1 MRVLLLRAGIVVAD
15 TMLEQGPADAG
26 MQATSVDTVPGA
38 PAVVITARSAW
49 AVDDTQSAALLHL
62 RSMTHSWL
70 SQHCL
75 HAIPLTHRPG
85 GSSASV
91 AIISGDGSGE
101 DTADLSSS
109 GALQIVD
116 VCHAGAVLESST
128 SSSAH
133 DPSALSKLADAVAT
147 RAAAA
152 ESESLAEE
160 RKLRTKW
167 TLAHSASDM
176 LRDGSAA
183 RASIPGL
190 QVADLQAQ
198 FTSGEFLVSVDL
210 RCDADFPGMCSA
222 SLLLLRD
229 CGSIL
234 AVGRAVRVARL
245 HTTAKLVCAAPSANI
260 MAQPRG
266 DSVTV
271 VLTGTLLG
279 GGDAADDSPAL
290 IQLAR
295 IVPDWSM
302 SSGRDTS
309 ADTMWHATG
318 VSQHIHIQSPP
329 GGTDLRQLPALLRA
343 ALEIPGEVTHAV
355 GAISSGNSIT
365 LAVPPGHA
373 MLQSTSQATFT
384 ALTAHAG
391 DLLVEAHTTSSAAML
406 HAYIAARMPPDVVRL
421 PRAGADAA
429 LDIGCAMVD
438 ALLQELRCEDPKHL
452 LRAQAATDA
461 ACARV
466 LMTRP

>member
-1 MRVLLLRAGIVVAD
+1 
-15 TMLEQGPADAG
+15 
-26 MQATSVDTVPGA
+26 
-38 PAVVITARSAW
+38 
-49 AVDDTQSAALLHL
+49 
-62 RSMTHSWL
+62 
-70 SQHCL
+70 
-75 HAIPLTHRPG
+75 
-85 GSSASV
+85 V

-116 VCHAGAVLESST
+116 VCHAGVVLESST

-167 TLAHSASDM
+167 TLARSSLDM

-190 QVADLQAQ
+190 HVADLQAQ
-198 FTSGEFLVSVDL
+198 FTSGEYVVSVDL
-210 RCDADFPGMCSA
+210 RCDADFPGMGSA

-229 CGSIL
+229 CGSTL

-245 HTTAKLVCAAPSANI
+245 HTTAKLVCAVPSTTI
-260 MAQPRG
+260 MARG
-266 DSVTV
+266 GSVTV
-271 VLTGTLLG
+271 LLTGTLLG

-309 ADTMWHATG
+309 ADPMWHDTG
-318 VSQHIHIQSPP
+318 VSQHVYIQSPP